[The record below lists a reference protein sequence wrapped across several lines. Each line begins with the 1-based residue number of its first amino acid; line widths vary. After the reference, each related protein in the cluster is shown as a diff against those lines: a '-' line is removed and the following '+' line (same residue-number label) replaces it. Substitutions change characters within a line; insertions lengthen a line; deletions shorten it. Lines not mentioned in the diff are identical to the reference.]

1 MSNKYSGMEESEG
14 EEGGGG
20 GEAGAGDGAKNKDT
34 WREKIEE
41 NRKDYRYPLHLEHCT
56 HKMELFLRFMCT

>member
-14 EEGGGG
+14 EEGGRG

-34 WREKIEE
+34 WREKIQE
-41 NRKDYRYPLHLEHCT
+41 NRKVPLTYGTLHS
-56 HKMELFLRFMCT
+56 